1 MSSDIALAAS
11 PTKAPGRLNRTLIRL
26 IMTHARVVES
36 RALGERYR
44 LITLEGPDLLGVEWI
59 AGTFVQIAMGSA
71 FRARSYTP
79 IDWDGAASRMRI
91 LGYVHGG
98 DGGSPSSVWLAD
110 VRPGD
115 ECDFFGPRRS
125 LDVRHVAGPIALYGD
140 ETAIGLAHA
149 LIHENPSRR
158 VICQFEA
165 DDAAAGGE
173 AAAGLGIAA
182 ACTFHARQA
191 GDVHLAELEDSL
203 AEGIAA
209 NAHFVLSGK
218 VGTVQRL
225 RQALRQRGVSASHI
239 LPKAYWAPG
248 KAGLD

>member
-1 MSSDIALAAS
+1 MDQSV
-11 PTKAPGRLNRTLIRL
+11 KEPGRISRTLIRL
-26 IMTHARVVES
+26 MMKHACVASSEAIGDRF
-36 RALGERYR
+36 R
-44 LITLEGPDLLGVEWI
+44 LITLEGPELRGVEWI
-59 AGTFVQIAMGSA
+59 AGEFVQIAMGSA

-79 IDWDGAASRMRI
+79 IDWDREAGLTRI

-98 DGGSPSSVWLAD
+98 GDGDGPGGAWLAD

-125 LDVRHVAGPIALYGD
+125 LDVRHIAGPIVLCGD
-140 ETAIGLAHA
+140 ETAIGLGHA

-158 VICQFEA
+158 VICHFEA
-165 DDAAAGGE
+165 DDAAASGE
-173 AAAGLGIAA
+173 AAATLGIAA
-182 ACTFHARQA
+182 ACAFHARRA
-191 GDVHLAELEDSL
+191 GDAHLAALEDSL

-225 RQALRQRGVSASHI
+225 RQALRQRGVSSARI

-248 KAGLD
+248 KAGMD